1 MDHIGTRSVIA
12 TMRVSLC
19 TPSPA
24 HSFGPTPL
32 ADRGGAPFPMS
43 GEVRAVTVSMRVMS
57 AGDGY
62 KYLLRTVAAGD
73 GNRPLSTPLTRYY
86 AAEGTPPGRWMGSG
100 LRGLAN
106 GEITVDQIVAESQLQ
121 LLIGMGRD
129 PRSGEPLGRAY
140 PEYRV
145 AVDVE
150 PTKPRRRAVA
160 GYDLTFSIPKSASV
174 LWGIADAA
182 TQACIADAHHAAV
195 AQVLD
200 FIERE
205 VAATRTGATGR
216 DGAVAQVDVTGVVAT
231 AFDHFDSR
239 AGDPHLHTHVVIGNK
254 VQTALDGK
262 WRSLDGRPIHA
273 SVVALSELHEAL
285 FADELTRTLD
295 VEWVTRERGRDRNAT
310 WSIATVPETLVAE
323 FSTRARHIDVETDR
337 LIDAFVQAHGRRPDA
352 STIMK
357 LRAQATLM
365 TRPPK
370 EVRSLADLTAE
381 WRQRASAV
389 LQTDASTWAHEATQ
403 PQPTQLLRAES
414 VTLDVID
421 ALGATVVGAVS
432 EKRTTWTR
440 WNLTAEAAR
449 QTMGMRFAA
458 ASDREAIVGMV
469 VDAAERR
476 SLKLTPPE
484 LAPSP
489 LAFRRGDGSTVF
501 RPRGGERFT
510 SAALLKAEA
519 RLLEFANDMSGP
531 YATEEAIRHGLRHR
545 LPDGSTLAAD
555 QAAALT
561 AIAGSPRVLDVLVGP
576 AGAGKTTAMIA
587 LRRAWE
593 REHGAGSVVG
603 LAPSAA
609 AAHVLAEDLDIAT
622 ENTAKWW
629 QNHLLHGESFHRGQ
643 LVIIDEASLAS
654 TVSLERICSLAGVA
668 GAKVLLVGDHAQL
681 QSVGAGGA
689 FSMLVHARPD
699 APELVDIHRFVHR
712 WEKPAS
718 LLLRDGDPDAVDAY
732 LEHDRLRQGESEEMT
747 DAAYSAWRSDV
758 EAGRSTV
765 LVTDSREAVALLN
778 TRARADLILAGVIDA
793 GREVRL
799 HDGTQVAVGDT
810 VITRRNDRLLRAG
823 KSWVRNGDRWT
834 VVGVHDNA
842 TLTVRRHGQRWAS
855 SVELPA
861 AYVQDH
867 VELGYAVTAH
877 RAQGITTDT
886 AHVLVDSTTTR
897 ENLYVSMTR
906 GRHANV
912 AYVAVDRPDAAHDGP
927 HPADST
933 DASARSVLNGVLG
946 HVGAELSAHETLE
959 VEQDAWGSI
968 AQLAAEYETIASAA
982 QRDRWVDVVRRSGLT
997 EMEAANA
1004 VRSDAFR
1011 SLTAELRR
1019 AEAHHIDVESVL
1031 PRLVR
1036 ARRLA
1041 DADDVAAVLQ
1051 SRVARSISRGTLGP
1065 GVKPPRLIVGLIPVA
1080 VGAMD
1085 DDMLVAL
1092 EERAKLMEAR
1102 AEEMVVQAV
1111 RDRAHWIG
1119 ELGDG
1124 PRGAAGETWRLHAR
1138 VVAAYRDRYGVVG
1151 RRVLGT
1157 SPTSA
1162 LQEMDA
1168 ARARSAMESARR
1180 LSRANGPQ
1188 EARADRRIAQ
1198 SGLAR

>member
-1 MDHIGTRSVIA
+1 M
-12 TMRVSLC
+12 
-19 TPSPA
+19 
-24 HSFGPTPL
+24 
-32 ADRGGAPFPMS
+32 
-43 GEVRAVTVSMRVMS
+43 TVSMRVMS

-73 GNRPLSTPLTRYY
+73 GNRSLSTPLTRYY

-106 GEITVDQIVAESQLQ
+106 GEIIADQIVTESQLQ

-129 PRSGEPLGRAY
+129 PQSGEPLGRAY

-145 AVDVE
+145 AVDGE
-150 PTKPRRRAVA
+150 PTQPRRRAVA

-182 TQACIADAHHAAV
+182 TQACIADAHHTAV
-195 AQVLD
+195 AQVLNY
-200 FIERE
+200 IERE
-205 VAATRTGATGR
+205 VAATRTGATSR
-216 DGAVAQVDVTGVVAT
+216 DGAVAQVDVTGLIAT

-239 AGDPHLHTHVVIGNK
+239 AGDPHLHTHVVISNK
-254 VQTALDGK
+254 VQTTLDGR

-273 SVVALSELHEAL
+273 AVVALSELHEAL
-285 FADELTRTLD
+285 FADELARTLG
-295 VEWVTRERGRDRNAT
+295 VEWVSRERGRDRNAT
-310 WSIATVPETLVAE
+310 WSIATVPESLVTE
-323 FSTRARHIDVETDR
+323 FSTRARHIDMETDR
-337 LIDAFVQAHGRRPDA
+337 LIDAFVQAHGHRPDA

-389 LQTDASTWAHEATQ
+389 LQTDASTWAHDATQ
-403 PQPTQLLRAES
+403 SQSPQLFRAEA
-414 VTLDVID
+414 VPLDVID
-421 ALGATVVGAVS
+421 ALGATVVDAVS

-458 ASDREAIVGMV
+458 ASDREAIVGMI

-476 SLKLTPPE
+476 SRKLTPPE
-484 LAPSP
+484 LASSP
-489 LAFRRGDGSTVF
+489 LAFRRSDGSTVF
-501 RPRGGERFT
+501 RPRNGERFT
-510 SAALLKAEA
+510 SEALLDAEA
-519 RLLEFANDMSGP
+519 RLLEFANDLTGP
-531 YATEEAIRHGLRHR
+531 YATEEAIRHGLHHR
-545 LPDGSTLAAD
+545 LPDSSKLAAD
-555 QAAALT
+555 QASALT

-629 QNHLLHGESFHRGQ
+629 QNHLVHGESFHRGQ

-654 TVSLERICSLAGVA
+654 TTSLERICGLAALA

-699 APELVDIHRFVHR
+699 APELVDIHRFAHR

-747 DAAYSAWRSDV
+747 DAAYSAWRADV
-758 EAGRSTV
+758 DAGRSTV

-778 TRARADLILAGVIDA
+778 TRARADLILAGAIDA
-793 GREVRL
+793 GREVKL

-842 TLTVRRHGQRWAS
+842 TLTLRRHGQRWGS
-855 SVELPA
+855 SVVLPD
-861 AYVQDH
+861 AYVQEH

-886 AHVLVDSTTTR
+886 AHVLVDSTMTR

-927 HPADST
+927 HPADRA

-946 HVGAELSAHETLE
+946 HVGAELSAHETLK

-982 QRDRWVDVVRRSGLT
+982 QRDRWVEMVRRSGLSQ
-997 EMEAANA
+997 MEVANA
-1004 VRSDAFR
+1004 VGSDAFGP
-1011 SLTAELRR
+1011 LAAELRR
-1019 AEAHHIDVESVL
+1019 AEAHHIDIESVL

-1036 ARRLA
+1036 ERRLV
-1041 DADDVAAVLQ
+1041 DADVVAAVLQ
-1051 SRVARSISRGTLGP
+1051 SRVARMISRGTVGR
-1065 GVKPPRLIVGLIPVA
+1065 GVKSPQLIVGLIPVA

-1085 DDMLVAL
+1085 DDMRVAL
-1092 EERAKLMEAR
+1092 QERAQLMEAR
-1102 AEEMVVQAV
+1102 SEELVAQAV
-1111 RDRAHWIG
+1111 RDRASWIG
-1119 ELGDG
+1119 ELGER

-1151 RRVLGT
+1151 RRVLGAST
-1157 SPTSA
+1157 ASA

-1180 LSRANGPQ
+1180 LSRASDRQ
-1188 EARADRRIAQ
+1188 QARADRRIEQ
-1198 SGLAR
+1198 SGLRR

>member
-1 MDHIGTRSVIA
+1 
-12 TMRVSLC
+12 
-19 TPSPA
+19 
-24 HSFGPTPL
+24 
-32 ADRGGAPFPMS
+32 MS

-86 AAEGTPPGRWMGSG
+86 AAEGTPPGRWIGSG

-106 GEITVDQIVAESQLQ
+106 GEIAADQIVAESQLQ

-129 PRSGEPLGRAY
+129 PQSGEPLGRAY

-145 AVDVE
+145 AVDGE
-150 PTKPRRRAVA
+150 PTKPHRRAVA

-182 TQACIADAHHAAV
+182 TQTCIADAHHEAV

-200 FIERE
+200 YIERE
-205 VAATRTGATGR
+205 VAATRTGATSR
-216 DGAVAQVDVTGVVAT
+216 DGAVAQVDVTGVIAT

-239 AGDPHLHTHVVIGNK
+239 AGDPHLHTHVVISNK

-262 WRSLDGRPIHA
+262 WRSLDGRPMHA
-273 SVVALSELHEAL
+273 AVVALSELHEAL
-285 FADELTRTLD
+285 FADELARTLG

-310 WSIATVPETLVAE
+310 WAVATVPESLVSE

-337 LIDAFVQAHGRRPDA
+337 LIDAFVEAHGHRPDA

-381 WRQRASAV
+381 WRQRASAI
-389 LQTDASTWAHEATQ
+389 LQTDATTWAHGATQ
-403 PQPTQLLRAES
+403 SQSPQLLRAEAVPLES
-414 VTLDVID
+414 IE
-421 ALGATVVGAVS
+421 ALGATVVEVVS
-432 EKRTTWTR
+432 DKRTTWTR

-476 SLKLTPPE
+476 SLRLTPPE
-484 LAPSP
+484 LATSP

-501 RPRGGERFT
+501 RPRSGARFT
-510 SAALLKAEA
+510 SEALLDAEA
-519 RLLEFANDMSGP
+519 RLLEFASDMSGP
-531 YATEEAIRHGLRHR
+531 YATQKSIEHGLRHR
-545 LPDGSTLAAD
+545 LPDGSALTTD
-555 QAAALT
+555 QASALT
-561 AIAGSPRVLDVLVGP
+561 SIASSPRVLDVLVGP

-593 REHGAGSVVG
+593 LEHGTESVVG

-629 QNHLLHGESFHRGQ
+629 QNHLVHGEGFRRGQ

-654 TVSLERICSLAGVA
+654 TASLERICGLAAIA

-699 APELVDIHRFVHR
+699 APELVDIHRFIHK
-712 WEKPAS
+712 WERPAS
-718 LLLRDGDPDAVDAY
+718 LLLRDGDTDAIDVY
-732 LEHDRLRQGESEEMT
+732 LAHDRLRQGESEVMT
-747 DAAYSAWRSDV
+747 DAAYSAWRADIR
-758 EAGRSTV
+758 AGRSTV

-778 TRARADLILAGVIDA
+778 TRARADLILGGAIDA
-793 GREVRL
+793 SREVRL
-799 HDGTQVAVGDT
+799 HDGTHVAVGDT
-810 VITRRNDRLLRAG
+810 IITRRNDRLLRTG

-834 VVGVHDNA
+834 VVAVHDNV
-842 TLTVRRHGQRWAS
+842 TMTVRRHGQRWGNG
-855 SVELPA
+855 VRLPA
-861 AYVQDH
+861 AYVQEH
-867 VELGYAVTAH
+867 VELGYAVTAY

-886 AHVLVDSTTTR
+886 AHVLVDGATTR
-897 ENLYVSMTR
+897 ENLYVAMTR

-927 HPADST
+927 HPGDSA
-933 DASARSVLNGVLG
+933 DASARSVLNGVLQN
-946 HVGAELSAHETLE
+946 VGAELSAHETLK

-982 QRDRWVDVVRRSGLT
+982 QRERWAALVCRSGLT
-997 EMEAANA
+997 ETEAAQA
-1004 VRSDAFR
+1004 LDSDAFGP
-1011 SLTAELRR
+1011 LTAELRR
-1019 AEAHHIDVESVL
+1019 AEANHIDVETVL
-1031 PRLVR
+1031 PRLVGSR
-1036 ARRLA
+1036 PLA
-1041 DADDVAAVLQ
+1041 DVGDVAAILQ
-1051 SRVARSISRGTLGP
+1051 SRVARAISRTANAHRARTE
-1065 GVKPPRLIVGLIPVA
+1065 PRFIVGLIPA
-1080 VGAMD
+1080 ALGSMG
-1085 DDMLVAL
+1085 DDMRRAL
-1092 EERAKLMEAR
+1092 KERAQLMEWR
-1102 AEEMVVQAV
+1102 VDELVTRAV
-1111 RDRAHWIG
+1111 RDRAPWIT
-1119 ELGDG
+1119 ELGEQ
-1124 PRGAAGETWRLHAR
+1124 PRGAAAEAWRHDAR

-1151 RRVLGT
+1151 RRVLGATAT
-1157 SPTSA
+1157 SSA
-1162 LQEMDA
+1162 QERDA
-1168 ARARSAMESARR
+1168 ARARVAMEDAQR
-1180 LSRANGPQ
+1180 LSRSNAAQPP
-1188 EARADRRIAQ
+1188 RTDRRAER
-1198 SGLAR
+1198 SGIGR